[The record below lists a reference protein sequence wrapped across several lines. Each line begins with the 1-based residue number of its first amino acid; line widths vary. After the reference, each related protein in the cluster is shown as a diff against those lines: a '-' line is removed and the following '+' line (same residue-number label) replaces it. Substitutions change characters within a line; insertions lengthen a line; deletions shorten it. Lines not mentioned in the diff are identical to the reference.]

1 MALTLGS
8 VENQACLVSKLT
20 YFSHT
25 SVFHDCRHV
34 EPHTLQHKCFPWL
47 HACFLQILSLEEQD
61 MSRLSN
67 RFWSGNM
74 WWLYLLSINQDQYWC
89 WLSSR
94 WPQKEDLFLLFLI
107 FSHLCLL
114 FCLHLCLANFFHM
127 SKAFPN
133 LHWISGL
140 DQLHFFFEVI
150 GFSAFWTCWELF
162 LFYSLSFW
170 LFLFCFSFFPLAL
183 LLVVLPWV
191 LPLFF
196 TKKAPFASLFILKD
210 LYCLVACTIFT
221 SSVKV
226 ILEKSFDTS
235 KEEILILSL
244 WEIY

>member
-1 MALTLGS
+1 ML
-8 VENQACLVSKLT
+8 
-20 YFSHT
+20 SHTPYNT
-25 SVFHDCRHV
+25 SVFLDCMHV
-34 EPHTLQHKCFPWL
+34 FYKSCLWRNKICQDFQTDFDQGTCDGYTYYQSTRISIGAGWVAGGRKKRICACYSWSSVTCAFCSAYIFALQTFSTCPKPF
-47 HACFLQILSLEEQD
+47 QD
-61 MSRLSN
+61 
-67 RFWSGNM
+67 
-74 WWLYLLSINQDQYWC
+74 
-89 WLSSR
+89 
-94 WPQKEDLFLLFLI
+94 
-107 FSHLCLL
+107 
-114 FCLHLCLANFFHM
+114 
-127 SKAFPN
+127 
-133 LHWISGL
+133 LHWIPGL
-140 DQLHFFFEVI
+140 NQLHFFFEVI